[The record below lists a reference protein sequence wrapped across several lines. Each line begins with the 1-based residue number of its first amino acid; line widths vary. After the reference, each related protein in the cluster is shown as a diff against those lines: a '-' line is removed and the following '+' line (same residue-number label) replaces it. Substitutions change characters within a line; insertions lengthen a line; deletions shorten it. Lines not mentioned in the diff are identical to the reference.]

1 MNSPFKNDLKQL
13 EFLSKQISDLISN
26 NNFEKILDLDLE
38 RKNIINKIRNLDSSS
53 YKNKINEII
62 NINNLS
68 IESAELKMRHLVS
81 NHSKFSKRFK
91 FYSLSN

>member
-1 MNSPFKNDLKQL
+1 MNSSFKNDLKQL

-38 RKNIINKIRNLDSSS
+38 RKNIINKIKNLDSSS

-62 NINNLS
+62 NINKLS
-68 IESAELKMRHLVS
+68 IETTELKMRHLVS
-81 NHSKFSKRFK
+81 NHSKF
-91 FYSLSN
+91 

>member
-1 MNSPFKNDLKQL
+1 MNSSFKNDLKQL

-38 RKNIINKIRNLDSSS
+38 RKNIINKIKNLDSSS

-62 NINNLS
+62 N
-68 IESAELKMRHLVS
+68 ET
-81 NHSKFSKRFK
+81 FSFK
-91 FYSLSN
+91 S

>member
-1 MNSPFKNDLKQL
+1 MNSSFKNDLKQL
-13 EFLSKQISDLISN
+13 EFLTKQISDLISN

-38 RKNIINKIRNLDSSS
+38 RKNIINKIKNLDSSS

-62 NINNLS
+62 NINKI
-68 IESAELKMRHLVS
+68 IETTELKMRHLVS